1 MLIFPSPKCGTQP
14 CSANVWMHVVGSRS
28 ETKTISVPRGVIHFS
43 FWARQGSCSLTI
55 ARLLNAF
62 IAREGEGLEKL
73 DQI

>member
-43 FWARQGSCSLTI
+43 FWARHDSIRLYAITI
-55 ARLLNAF
+55 LATVVSNSKF
-62 IAREGEGLEKL
+62 H
-73 DQI
+73 

>member
-43 FWARQGSCSLTI
+43 FWARQASIPLSTF
-55 ARLLNAF
+55 AS
-62 IAREGEGLEKL
+62 
-73 DQI
+73 